1 MDADDDGVSND
12 AVQNTGTIYALM
24 TASQFAAG
32 NFVVSAITD
41 IAYQY
46 TKNLIGET
54 DSSWLKT
61 RLDDLAK
68 NFFIADL
75 NGDSVIDSK
84 DLLAFIPTDANH
96 KSKLNFDYQIL
107 FTPDENGNSIIDSYH
122 QNLEDMLLSL
132 LEKKFGSRISLLAST
147 DTRYQKVKVE
157 VSVFGD
163 GSVKSDIGG
172 IDVDSER
179 ENPADDVVYAF
190 FDQSSTGKVILTATP
205 TSETEILLWTGCDK
219 VSDDKTQCE
228 CSLKDNY
235 LVSVYF
241 EYKETMLQDGITLVD
256 LSNANVVLSDDMVTL
271 DVTAGE
277 GDTDMVAKLAA
288 LKAGDVVVGSADL
301 GFLRRVISIE
311 KLSDSNYILTTGDI
325 ALEDVIAQGT
335 GVFNKDMTNEDL
347 IPDDTS
353 ATRSARGYVPGVQA
367 AEGVRFIPS
376 DKPNDPVFRFLIGES
391 NTRSGVSKTISWTD
405 PNTGITAEIAGSIDV
420 SVNVDFGVSFKW
432 FSIEEFRFIPTLK
445 ATESLKADVRGKLD
459 YKWEKEIGVLNFTTI
474 IFMVGPV
481 PVVIVPQIRFYLGIE
496 AKAGGQIVTSIIL
509 RQTATAGIQYKKK
522 GGFKTV
528 SGFSSTYDFVP
539 PTVTAYAELVPYAR
553 VFPTLRLYGVTG
565 PAIDAKGYLK
575 LRGDLN
581 LSVPYSDKPCI
592 DSLLIAAYWGMKVN
606 FVWDLGPLKKILGKL
621 ASSNPSTPIYSKE
634 ELIRKW
640 DFCINQ
646 APFMEVQGSDILKIV
661 YLKSGEVVS
670 TTYTVKNSG
679 DTTMNWTAS
688 ASADGIT
695 SVTPTSGSLAK
706 GQSTTVTV
714 SVNTGNISSVSTY
727 KNTVAFKN
735 LYVDKNTSQANNG
748 SANRNISVNVVPKLA
763 VPVMNTPQIATGSNG
778 SPIPSIVNLSWSY
791 PDAETLG
798 YVGGYYIYKD
808 GVLIA
813 TLTKPDSAYQVA
825 NLSPGVTY
833 SFQVKAYGNNTI
845 GDLSNI
851 VSIKTPCIYNIS
863 PASQSLGVSGGS
875 GIVNI
880 TISGGCSWTI
890 TSNASWITITSGST
904 GTGNGTVSY
913 SVLAN
918 TDANSRTGTLTIAGQ
933 TFSVLQAGKE
943 SLRLIWDKGNWD
955 SRNWN

>member
-1 MDADDDGVSND
+1 
-12 AVQNTGTIYALM
+12 
-24 TASQFAAG
+24 
-32 NFVVSAITD
+32 
-41 IAYQY
+41 
-46 TKNLIGET
+46 
-54 DSSWLKT
+54 
-61 RLDDLAK
+61 
-68 NFFIADL
+68 
-75 NGDSVIDSK
+75 
-84 DLLAFIPTDANH
+84 
-96 KSKLNFDYQIL
+96 
-107 FTPDENGNSIIDSYH
+107 
-122 QNLEDMLLSL
+122 
-132 LEKKFGSRISLLAST
+132 
-147 DTRYQKVKVE
+147 
-157 VSVFGD
+157 
-163 GSVKSDIGG
+163 
-172 IDVDSER
+172 
-179 ENPADDVVYAF
+179 
-190 FDQSSTGKVILTATP
+190 
-205 TSETEILLWTGCDK
+205 
-219 VSDDKTQCE
+219 
-228 CSLKDNY
+228 
-235 LVSVYF
+235 
-241 EYKETMLQDGITLVD
+241 
-256 LSNANVVLSDDMVTL
+256 
-271 DVTAGE
+271 
-277 GDTDMVAKLAA
+277 
-288 LKAGDVVVGSADL
+288 VVVGSADT
-301 GFLRRVISIE
+301 GFLRRVISVE
-311 KLSDSNYILTTGDI
+311 KVNNSSYILTTADI

-335 GVFNKDMTNEDL
+335 GLFNKDMTNDDL
-347 IPDDTS
+347 IPDSTS
-353 ATRSARGYVPGVQA
+353 ARSARDYVPGVQA

-376 DKPNDPVFRFLIGES
+376 DKPNDPVFRFLIGEQ
-391 NTRSGVSKTISWTD
+391 NTRGGVSKTLSWTD
-405 PNTGITAEIAGSIDV
+405 PNTGITAELSGSIDV
-420 SVNVDFGVSFKW
+420 SVNVDFGVSFRW
-432 FSIEEFRFIPTLK
+432 FSVKEFRFIPTLK
-445 ATESLKADVRGKLD
+445 ATETLKADIHGKLD
-459 YKWEKEIGVLNFTTI
+459 YKLEKEIGVLNFAKIT
-474 IFMVGPV
+474 FMVGPV

-496 AKAGGQIVTSIIL
+496 AKAGGQIVTSITL
-509 RQTATAGIQYKKK
+509 RQTASAGIQYKKK
-522 GGFKTV
+522 GGFKAV

-539 PTVTAYAELVPYAR
+539 PTLTAYAELLPYVR

-661 YLKSGEVVS
+661 YLKSGEVVN

-735 LYVDKNTSQANNG
+735 LYADKNTSQANNG
-748 SANRNISVNVVPKLA
+748 SANRNLTVNVVPKLA
-763 VPVMNTPQIATGSNG
+763 VPVMNTPVIATGSNG
-778 SPIPSIVNLSWSY
+778 SPIPSIANLSWSY
-791 PDAETLG
+791 PDSATIG
-798 YVGGYYIYKD
+798 YVNGYYVYKN

-813 TLTKPDSAYQVA
+813 TLSKPDAVYQVA

-851 VSIKTPCIYNIS
+851 GSIKTPCIYNIS

-880 TISGGCSWTI
+880 TISGGCSWAA
-890 TSNASWITITSGST
+890 TSNASWISITSGST

-918 TDANSRTGTLTIAGQ
+918 PNAASRTGTLTIAGQ
-933 TFSVLQAGKE
+933 TFTVSQAGLE
-943 SLRLIWDKGNWD
+943 SVRLKWDSGNWD
-955 SRNWN
+955 SKNWN